1 MRKTLLLLFLGL
13 GAIASALPLSKIKID
28 EVCLWA
34 GPLLQGSTAEMSN
47 TFNTNSNLSR
57 SLKKQGF
64 NIEKKSGCRF
74 NLLIETVMNDIHDDQ
89 IEIEAYVILY
99 DDMFDRA
106 VSNRRWEYSL
116 YVSSKRSSQ
125 ELLDE
130 AFGATDI
137 VLNSFYEDWQDTHR
151 P

>member
-1 MRKTLLLLFLGL
+1 
-13 GAIASALPLSKIKID
+13 
-28 EVCLWA
+28 
-34 GPLLQGSTAEMSN
+34 
-47 TFNTNSNLSR
+47 
-57 SLKKQGF
+57 
-64 NIEKKSGCRF
+64 
-74 NLLIETVMNDIHDDQ
+74 MNDIHDDQ